1 VNNDPVNW
9 VDLWGLSASDKQDS
23 WYQIGQDMSEQIQH
37 KVEITYYD
45 LTVYNDG
52 LTGFSLSS
60 TMTAKLGSLRIHN
73 PVVES
78 GPKNAR
84 TLSREYEEANPVY
97 MRLASNMRLPIGV
110 PSGTYLLLDTSD
122 MRYGNAVGKYT
133 DVPSIKVDAVG
144 FRDIQDD

>member
-1 VNNDPVNW
+1 M
-9 VDLWGLSASDKQDS
+9 S
-23 WYQIGQDMSEQIQH
+23 GQFQH

-60 TMTAKLGSLRIHN
+60 TMTAELDDSRIYN

-78 GPKNAR
+78 GQKTAR
-84 TLSREYEEANPVY
+84 TLSREYEEANLNY
-97 MRLASNMRLPIGV
+97 MRLAPNMGLPAGV

-122 MRYGNAVGKYT
+122 IRHGNAIQKYNN
-133 DVPSIKVDAVG
+133 DVTSIKVDAIG
-144 FRDIQDD
+144 FRDILDD